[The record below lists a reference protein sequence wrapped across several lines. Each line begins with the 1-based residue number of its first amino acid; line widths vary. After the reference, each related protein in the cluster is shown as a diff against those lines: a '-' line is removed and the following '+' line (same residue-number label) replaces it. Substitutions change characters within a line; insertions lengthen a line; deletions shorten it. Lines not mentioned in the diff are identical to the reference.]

1 MAAKEIDQNEM
12 IASIMQTL
20 TQKISNRIDQKFDDF
35 ATHLSSIERS
45 QENMKKEIKD
55 VKLRVESC
63 TKEAMNA
70 FVSSKEMKQK
80 LKEFDRKL
88 QVKDDKIDDLEQYG
102 RKCMI
107 EVSAF
112 PRLEGENVEKLPSL
126 DEDCDCVNAGMS
138 YPAAGSLVITEN
150 HLSQQM

>member
-1 MAAKEIDQNEM
+1 MAAKEIDRNEM

-35 ATHLSSIERS
+35 ATRLSSIERS

-70 FVSSKEMKQK
+70 TSSSKEMKQK

-88 QVKDDKIDDLEQYG
+88 QMKDDKIDDLEQYG
-102 RKCMI
+102 RKCTI

-112 PRLEGENVEKLPSL
+112 PRLEGENVEKLIIVFS
-126 DEDCDCVNAGMS
+126 DE
-138 YPAAGSLVITEN
+138 
-150 HLSQQM
+150 